1 MNNKQK
7 SLHIL
12 KTHNVKGVSERA
24 DWKKKNNV
32 YPSFPFKFGLNA
44 FQSEWCHS
52 FPVLSCSVKKFKIVM
67 PAFFQAQPNKVSYFA
82 FHLIF
87 HRF

>member
-24 DWKKKNNV
+24 DWKKTTTYIRAFLSNSV
-32 YPSFPFKFGLNA
+32 LTPFSRSGA
-44 FQSEWCHS
+44 THS
-52 FPVLSCSVKKFKIVM
+52 QFCLVL
-67 PAFFQAQPNKVSYFA
+67 
-82 FHLIF
+82 
-87 HRF
+87 